1 MSGVEQIKA
10 TIGENE
16 AFATLPEQAEPCGKV
31 RARDDFVFDS
41 GGHVAVRGLSFGK
54 TADYKVMRQRAIR
67 DATLPL
73 LSWTFLL
80 KKVRFLQPLLRRVIC
95 ITFRHP

>member
-54 TADYKVMRQRAIR
+54 TQITRLCANAQFGTQLCLYC
-67 DATLPL
+67 LG
-73 LSWTFLL
+73 
-80 KKVRFLQPLLRRVIC
+80 RFC
-95 ITFRHP
+95 